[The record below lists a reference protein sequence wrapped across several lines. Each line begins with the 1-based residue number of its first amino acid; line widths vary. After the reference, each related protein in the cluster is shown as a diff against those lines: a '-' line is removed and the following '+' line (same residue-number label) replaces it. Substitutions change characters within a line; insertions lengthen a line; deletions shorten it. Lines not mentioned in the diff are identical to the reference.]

1 MSDKTSLYAPLLV
14 ETAWEVCNQVGGI
27 YTVVR
32 SKEPEII
39 DKWGGQYCMIGPLL
53 HTKLPAEFEEVFQYD
68 DDFGRAVLDM
78 RKLGFE
84 LHYGRWL
91 TDGKPKVVLI
101 SPMQVY
107 DKLKE
112 IRTQLLHDHKI
123 NIFSPDDLLPQ
134 VICFGHLVAE
144 FFRVLEKNAEGGNII
159 AHFHEWMTG
168 MPISYIK
175 KEHLKIKTVF
185 TTHATL
191 LGRYI
196 AGNDQNFYRNLSNYD
211 WLQMSQKFYIEAQ
224 TRMERAAANDCDIF
238 TTVSEITGKE
248 CEFLLGRKPDMILPN
263 GISLPRFLATHEL
276 QNLHGQF
283 RTKIDEFVM
292 SHFFHSYTFDLDKT
306 VYFFTSGRYE
316 YHNKGYDL
324 TLEALR
330 RLNERMKKENM
341 DKTVVMF
348 FITKQPFETIN
359 PLVLHARAAMDDI
372 RATCEE
378 MLKQIREKLFKAA
391 ATNVDPNVP
400 ELNDFIDDYWKFR
413 YRKQIQSWKS
423 DLWPIVVTHNLKND
437 AGDEILNYLR
447 THDLINKPGD
457 KVKMIYHPD
466 FVAATSP
473 LFGMEYPQFVR
484 GCHLGVFPSYYEP
497 WGYTPLECVARG
509 VPAVTSDLSGF
520 GNYCQTKFR
529 NLDDRGIYIVKRKN
543 KTFDESAEEL
553 AETMYNFVQLT
564 RRERIILRNTVESY
578 AENFDW
584 SNLAVNYEK
593 AYQLALQGVA
603 GDVKRES

>member
-1 MSDKTSLYAPLLV
+1 MSNKTSLYAPLLV

-32 SKEPEII
+32 SKVPEII

-53 HTKLPAEFEEVFQYD
+53 HAKLPAEFEEVFEYD

-107 DKLKE
+107 DKLKD
-112 IRTQLLHDHKI
+112 IKAQLLHDYKI
-123 NIFSPDDLLPQ
+123 NIYNPDDLLQQ

-144 FFRVLEKNAEGGNII
+144 FFTVLEKNAEGGNII

-211 WLQMSQKFYIEAQ
+211 WLQMAQKFYIEAQ

-283 RTKIDEFVM
+283 RNKIDEFVM

-391 ATNVDPNVP
+391 ATNIDPNVP
-400 ELNDFIDDYWKFR
+400 QLNDFIDDYWKFR

-447 THDLINKPGD
+447 EHDLINKPAD

-520 GNYCQTKFR
+520 GNYCLTKFR

-578 AENFDW
+578 AENFAW

-593 AYQLALQGVA
+593 AYQMALQG
-603 GDVKRES
+603 KEEIS

>member
-1 MSDKTSLYAPLLV
+1 MADKTSLYAPLLV

-32 SKEPEII
+32 SKVPEII

-53 HTKLPAEFEEVFQYD
+53 HAKLPAEFEEVFEYED
-68 DDFGRAVLDM
+68 EFGRAVLEM
-78 RKLGFE
+78 RKNGYEVF
-84 LHYGRWL
+84 YGRWL

-101 SPMQVY
+101 SPMQAF

-112 IRTQLLHDHKI
+112 IKTQLLHDHKI
-123 NIFSPDDLLPQ
+123 NIFNPDELLQQ
-134 VICFGHLVAE
+134 VICFGHLVSE
-144 FFRVLEKNAEGGNII
+144 FFVTLEKIANGNNII

-168 MPISYIK
+168 MPIPFIK
-175 KEHLKIKTVF
+175 KENLKIKTVF

-196 AGNDQNFYRNLSNYD
+196 AGNDENFYRNLSNYD

-224 TRMERAAANDCDIF
+224 TRMERLAANDCDIF
-238 TTVSEITGKE
+238 STVSDITGKE
-248 CEFLLGRKPDMILPN
+248 CEFLLGRKPDIVLPN
-263 GISLPRFLATHEL
+263 GISLNRFIATHEL

-283 RTKIDEFVM
+283 RNKIDEFVM

-330 RLNERMKKENM
+330 LLNERMKKENM

-348 FITKQPFETIN
+348 FITKQPFDTIN

-423 DLWPIVVTHNLKND
+423 DFWPIVVTHNLKND

-447 THDLINKPGD
+447 SHDLINKPGD

-593 AYQLALQGVA
+593 AYQLALQGS
-603 GDVKRES
+603 GRDS

>member
-1 MSDKTSLYAPLLV
+1 MPEKTSLYAPLLV

-32 SKEPEII
+32 SKAPEIV
-39 DKWGGQYCMIGPLL
+39 DKWRGNYCLVGPLL
-53 HTKLPAEFEEVFQYD
+53 HSKLPAEFEESFDFD
-68 DDFGRAVLDM
+68 DDFGAAVLEM
-78 RKLGFE
+78 RKQGFE
-84 LHYGRWL
+84 VFYGTWL
-91 TDGKPKVVLI
+91 TDGKPKVVLM
-101 SPMQVY
+101 SPLQAY
-107 DKLKE
+107 DKIKE
-112 IRTQLLHDHKI
+112 IRTALLHNHKI
-123 NIFSPDDLLPQ
+123 NIFNPDDLLQQ
-134 VICFGHLVAE
+134 VIAFGYIVTQ
-144 FFRVLEKNAEGGNII
+144 FFTVLEEQQKGNPII

-168 MPISYIK
+168 MPIGAIK
-175 KEHLKIKTVF
+175 RENLRIKTVF

-196 AGNDQNFYRNLSNYD
+196 AGNDDNFYRNLSNYD
-211 WLQMSQKFYIEAQ
+211 WLQMAQKFNIEPQ
-224 TRMERAAANDCDIF
+224 TRLERLAAIDSNVF
-238 TTVSEITGKE
+238 TTVSDITGKE

-283 RTKIDEFVM
+283 RNKIDEFVM
-292 SHFFHSYTFDLDKT
+292 SHFFHSYTFDLDQT

-316 YHNKGYDL
+316 YHNKGYDV
-324 TLEALR
+324 TLEALK
-330 RLNERMKKENM
+330 RLNERMKKENTQ
-341 DKTVVMF
+341 KTVVMF
-348 FITKQPFETIN
+348 FITKRPFETIN
-359 PLVLHARAAMDDI
+359 PLVLHARASMDDI

-391 ATNVDPNVP
+391 ASNVDPNVP

-423 DLWPIVVTHNLKND
+423 DFWPIVVTHNLKDD

-447 THDLINKPGD
+447 GNDLINKPGD
-457 KVKMIYHPD
+457 KVKMVYHPD

-529 NLDDRGIYIVKRKN
+529 NLDDKGIYIVKRKN
-543 KTFDESAEEL
+543 KTFDESADEL
-553 AETMYNFVQLT
+553 CETMYNFVQLS

-584 SNLAVNYEK
+584 SNLAANYEK
-593 AYQLALQGVA
+593 AYQLVLQGN
-603 GDVKRES
+603 

>member
-32 SKEPEII
+32 SKVPEII

-123 NIFSPDDLLPQ
+123 NIFSPDDLLQQ

-593 AYQLALQGVA
+593 AYQLALQGT
-603 GDVKRES
+603 GDMKRE

>member
-1 MSDKTSLYAPLLV
+1 MPDKTSLYAPLLV

-32 SKEPEII
+32 SKAPEIV
-39 DKWGGQYCMIGPLL
+39 DKWAGNYCMVGPLL
-53 HTKLPAEFEEVFQYD
+53 HSKLPAEFEEGFEYD
-68 DDFGRAVLDM
+68 DAFGAAVLEM

-84 LHYGRWL
+84 IHYGRWL
-91 TDGKPKVVLI
+91 TDGKPKVILM
-101 SPMQVY
+101 PPLQVF
-107 DKLKE
+107 DKIKE
-112 IRTQLLHDHKI
+112 IRTTLLHDHKI
-123 NIFSPDDLLPQ
+123 NIFNPDDLLQQ
-134 VICFGHLVAE
+134 VIAFGDLVTQ
-144 FFRVLEKNAEGGNII
+144 FLRTLESLQKGNPII

-168 MPISYIK
+168 MPIGAIK
-175 KEHLKIKTVF
+175 KEKLKIKTVF

-196 AGNDQNFYRNLSNYD
+196 AGNDENFYKNLSNYD
-211 WLQMSQKFYIEAQ
+211 WLQMAQKFYIEPQ
-224 TRMERAAANDCDIF
+224 TRLERMAANDCDIF
-238 TTVSEITGKE
+238 TTVSDITGKE

-283 RTKIDEFVM
+283 RNKIDEFVM

-324 TLEALR
+324 TLEALK
-330 RLNERMKKENM
+330 RLNDRMKKENM

-348 FITKQPFETIN
+348 FITKRPFETIN

-423 DLWPIVVTHNLKND
+423 DFWPIVVTHNLKND

-447 THDLINKPGD
+447 GHDLINKPGD
-457 KVKMIYHPD
+457 KVKMVYHPD

-484 GCHLGVFPSYYEP
+484 GCHLGLFPSYYEP

-529 NLDDRGIYIVKRKN
+529 NLDERGIYIVKRKT
-543 KTFDESAEEL
+543 KTFDESADEL
-553 AETMYNFVQLT
+553 CDTMYNFVQLS

-584 SNLAVNYEK
+584 SNLASNYEK
-593 AYQLALQGVA
+593 AYQLVLQG
-603 GDVKRES
+603 K